1 MKDKITQQ
9 TFKIEVMLRDEV
21 LDPQGEAIKKTL
33 NVNGLNN
40 ISNVRQGKI
49 FELKLSGNNIESIR
63 KNVKTICQD
72 LLANPVIETYKIH
85 EV

>member
-33 NVNGLNN
+33 NINGLSN

>member
-21 LDPQGEAIKKTL
+21 LDSQGEAIKKTL
-33 NVNGLNN
+33 NINGLYN

>member
-21 LDPQGEAIKKTL
+21 LDSQGEAIKKTL
-33 NVNGLNN
+33 NINGLPN

-72 LLANPVIETYKIH
+72 LLVNPVIETYKIH